1 MSNNDSRGGIAMRE
15 QLHGTTQP
23 VLSISLEPGES
34 IVAGEFSW
42 MTDSIQMSTGA
53 GPLTAYTAVQAGG
66 TIAFAARQ
74 PGTIVAI
81 EIATGRDYLIHQRGF
96 LAATA
101 DVEVTTGCRLPFSA
115 APGRGEEFVLQ
126 RIGGAGRAWIQ
137 LSGDVVKRE
146 LAAGSSLRT
155 HPGHVGMSDGSVAVQ
170 VAELVDP
177 DLDHHAALLAV
188 LSGPGSVWLQSMP
201 LLTARPAST
210 VPLTSSHAPWL
221 SSTQIEVKK

>member
-1 MSNNDSRGGIAMRE
+1 MSNSDSRGGTAMRE
-15 QLHGTTQP
+15 QLQGTTQP
-23 VLSISLEPGES
+23 VLSIALEPGES
-34 IVAGEFSW
+34 IVAVAGEFSW

-81 EIATGRDYLIHQRGF
+81 ELAPGRDYLIHHRGF
-96 LAATA
+96 LAATP
-101 DVEVTTGCRLPFSA
+101 DVEVTTGCRLA
-115 APGRGEEFVLQ
+115 APGRGEEFILQ
-126 RIGGAGRAWIQ
+126 RIGGVGRAWIQ

-155 HPGHVGMSDGSVAVQ
+155 QPGHVGMSDGSVAVQ

-177 DLDHHAALLAV
+177 DLDHQAALLAV

-201 LLTARPAST
+201 LLAARPAST

-221 SSTQIEVKK
+221 SSTHDRG